1 MNRKL
6 LLRNALL
13 VALLI
18 AGGLNAYGQ
27 GMAVNTTGAAANSTA
42 ILDVSSSSQGVLVP
56 RVANPVTAITGP
68 ATGLMVYNTTTN
80 QFNYFNGSSWTAIGD
95 GAGTGAAG
103 GNLGGNYPNPTIASL
118 PAISGANLTNLNG
131 SNISSGTIPVARL
144 GTGSGSATTYLN
156 GAGAFTGVSPSSAVL
171 GNVRTFASGTT
182 PANPVL
188 LTDGLDIGTSSLGT
202 VYFTLPGAN
211 TVPAGRVVWLAI
223 MTSGAT
229 CNIYVN
235 LAVTTDHIYNVV
247 NATNVTGTATMN
259 INTCTLPMVS
269 DGSGNWYDVG
279 SN

>member
-1 MNRKL
+1 MIQKHL
-6 LLRNALL
+6 LT
-13 VALLI
+13 I
-18 AGGLNAYGQ
+18 AIAASMLMGAQ
-27 GMAVNTTGAAANSTA
+27 GATAQGTAINTTGAAANSSA
-42 ILDVSSSSQGVLVP
+42 LLDVSSSSQGVLVP
-56 RVANPVTAITGP
+56 RLATPSSISSP

-80 QFNYFNGSSWTAIGD
+80 QFNYWNGSAWTAIGD

-211 TVPAGRVVWLAI
+211 TVPPGRVVWLAI
-223 MTSGAT
+223 MTTGAT

-235 LAVTTDHIYNVV
+235 LAVATDHIYNVV
-247 NATNVTGTATMN
+247 NATNVTGSSTMN

-269 DGSGNWYDVG
+269 DGSANWYDVG

>member
-1 MNRKL
+1 MIQKHL
-6 LLRNALL
+6 LT
-13 VALLI
+13 I
-18 AGGLNAYGQ
+18 AIAASMLMGAQ
-27 GMAVNTTGAAANSTA
+27 GATAQGTAINTTGAAANGSA
-42 ILDVSSSSQGVLVP
+42 ILDVQSTNQGVLVP
-56 RVANPVTAITGP
+56 RIASTGSIATPV
-68 ATGLMVYNTTTN
+68 TGLMIYNTTTN
-80 QFNYFNGSSWTAIGD
+80 QFNYYNGTAWTAIGD

-131 SNISSGTIPVARL
+131 SSISSGTIPVARL

-223 MTSGAT
+223 MTTGPT

-235 LAVTTDHIYNVV
+235 LAVTSDHIWNVT
-247 NATNVTGTATMN
+247 NATNVTGSSTMD

-269 DGSGNWYDVG
+269 DGSANWYDVG
-279 SN
+279 TN

>member
-1 MNRKL
+1 MIQKHL
-6 LLRNALL
+6 LT
-13 VALLI
+13 I
-18 AGGLNAYGQ
+18 AIAASMLMGAQ
-27 GMAVNTTGAAANSTA
+27 GATAQGTAINTTGAAANGSA
-42 ILDVSSSSQGVLVP
+42 ILDVQSTNQGVLVP
-56 RVANPVTAITGP
+56 RIASTGSIATPV
-68 ATGLMVYNTTTN
+68 TGLMIYNTTTN
-80 QFNYFNGSSWTAIGD
+80 QFNYYNGTAWTAIGD

-144 GTGSGSATTYLN
+144 GTGSGSSSTYLN

-188 LTDGLDIGTSSLGT
+188 LTDGLDIGTSSAGT

-223 MTSGAT
+223 MTTGPT

-235 LAVTTDHIYNVV
+235 LAVTSDHIWNVT
-247 NATNVTGTATMN
+247 NATNVTGSSTMD

-269 DGSGNWYDVG
+269 DGSANWYDVG
-279 SN
+279 TN